1 MNAVAVSAPT
11 VAIDLI
17 DIGENVRP
25 LDPEHVE
32 HLASSIALRG
42 VISPVTLVARSERF
56 TLVAGHHRIAA
67 CRSLGIAEVPFSLRE
82 SEGTSA
88 DGAAENILR
97 KGLSPLEEA
106 RAVKRMFDEGFSPDG
121 ADAALGWSN
130 RRVTERAKILAL
142 PEAAQELLG
151 SGAIPVGTVDT
162 LVKIQE
168 VSPELCAAVVA
179 PIAEGAVQG
188 SQLVGNLG
196 SVIGYAKREGHTKA
210 FAAYLETLPK
220 HEVSELRLGKK
231 ADAALEEAE
240 ALHKKLVPHAYG
252 PPTVRFSEQDVDQ
265 ARAAQV
271 LIEVEH
277 TPPII
282 TDRALYRELAKQ
294 ALTRTLE
301 QLREAKAQADV
312 EAQRG
317 SRNGKGKASERQ
329 QLDAKHRAT
338 VRTLKARAHGTNL
351 DLGTALLK
359 NLAAVDPQELDVA
372 RFFVYGVL
380 GTERGYGRD
389 TLVEVVAANGIRLVI
404 DEHRETTTPRLKG
417 GGWGKT
423 KVSYADPEAAIA
435 WLWKFIDGA
444 KDARELYGRALVV
457 FAAQHYAEQL
467 VLPQS
472 KQRSSAIPSSHKDIA
487 LKAFERLAKS
497 VLPVSHLDLRRALER
512 EARAYSKAVA
522 QLGNAAK
529 APAED
534 SPEADEAA

>member
-17 DIGENVRP
+17 DVGENVRP

-42 VISPVTLVARSERF
+42 VISPVTLVANGERF

-67 CRSLGIAEVPFSLRE
+67 CRSLEIAEVPFSLRE

-106 RAVKRMFDEGFSPDG
+106 RAVKRMFDEGFSADG
-121 ADAALGWSN
+121 TAATLGWSR
-130 RRVTERAKILAL
+130 RRVTERAKILTL
-142 PEAAQELLG
+142 PQAAQELLG

-179 PIAEGAVQG
+179 PIAEGAIQG
-188 SQLVGNLG
+188 SLLVGNLG
-196 SVIGYAKREGHTKA
+196 WVIGYAKREGHTKA
-210 FAAYLETLPK
+210 FVAYLETLPER
-220 HEVSELRLGKK
+220 EVSELRLGKK

-240 ALHKKLVPHAYG
+240 ALHTKLIPNAYG
-252 PPTVRFSEQDVDQ
+252 PPTIRFGEQDVDQ

-271 LIEVEH
+271 LIEIDH

-282 TDRALYRELAKQ
+282 TDRTLYRELAKQ
-294 ALTRTLE
+294 AILRTVE
-301 QLREAKAQADV
+301 QLREAKAQADA
-312 EAQRG
+312 EAQRS
-317 SRNGKGKASERQ
+317 SRNGKGKPSQQQ
-329 QLDAKHRAT
+329 QLNAKHRARM
-338 VRTLKARAHGTNL
+338 RTLKAQAHGTNL
-351 DLGTALLK
+351 DLGAALLK
-359 NLAAVDPQELDVA
+359 NLAAVDPRELDVA

-380 GTERGYGRD
+380 GIERGYGRD
-389 TLVEVVAANGIRLVI
+389 TLVDVIAASGIRLVI
-404 DEHRETTTPRLKG
+404 DEHRETITPRLKG

-435 WLWKFIDGA
+435 WLWKFIGGA

-467 VLPQS
+467 ILPQS
-472 KQRSSAIPSSHKDIA
+472 KRRSSAIPSSHKDIA
-487 LKAFERLAKS
+487 LKAFERLTKS
-497 VLPVSHLDLRRALER
+497 VLPTSHLDLRRALER
-512 EARAYSKAVA
+512 EARAHGKAVA
-522 QLGNAAK
+522 QLGKAAK
-529 APAED
+529 AAAQD
-534 SPEADEAA
+534 SSEAGEAA